1 MKWTAEQQSAIDT
14 KTGNGNILVSA
25 AAGSGKTAVLVERV
39 LVSIMSGETSVDRLL
54 VVTFTEA
61 AASEMREKI
70 IKRLAKEVDSPGKSR
85 EEKRMLKEQLRL
97 ADTADIMTID
107 AFCNRVVKN
116 NFHVLG
122 IDPDVGIADQA
133 MCELL
138 RSEAV
143 ERLFDSLYKTDNIED
158 AERFSRL
165 IEVYASNR
173 NDTGLEE
180 LIIDIYKFITSFADP
195 EKWLDEAVEVYRKP
209 VIEMPHARYMV
220 KASKTAAKKCLIE
233 LERFFERNDI
243 SREVS
248 EYADELK
255 RNAELVAAAEEWDE
269 IYAVCDRCTN
279 KRKKKNASVILDP
292 IDAENEAEREAV
304 QELMYIRDIFLSGFG
319 NGVNISRSTLE
330 GQCPSKRLLEETE
343 DIVWIEKQ
351 FMKEYKRLK
360 ELRAVKEFSDIEHLT
375 YELFRDNEEIRNSYR
390 DKYDEILIDE
400 YQDTNGLQDSIFELI
415 SNNNIFMVGDLK
427 QSIYRFR
434 GGDPYIFKGKSEIYS
449 GEETEDARIIL
460 SQNFRSRQEIL
471 KSVNDIFACIMSENT
486 GDVNYTGSELIVRE
500 NSRECYPEG
509 VSGSR
514 AEMHYL
520 AVDKKAAD
528 KDEEEIKFVAKKISE
543 VLRSGALV
551 YDKDSDE
558 YRPVRQRDI
567 VVLESS
573 VKANGDAIVK
583 ELEKYGIDAFTETE
597 SFFSRREIRVM
608 LSLISVIN
616 NARQDIPLLSVMR
629 SPIGGFSDNELARIR
644 LAGAGC
650 RDLISA
656 VRLFAG
662 GVYIL
667 KRGKFKAGKGMPKKS
682 SAAKRRLRI
691 KCSRFLASLDKWRGY
706 VRSKSVAQLIWTIYE
721 ETYFYDLMGAIEQGE
736 EAQFNLRLLYERAK
750 SYESAGFKGLFNFIR
765 YIDRIEGRDEDLGGA
780 KLIGE
785 NHDVVRIMTIHKSKG
800 LEFPYVFLIG
810 AGREFPKNRK
820 KKKIVY
826 HKELKFGLPEMDY
839 SGHYMR
845 ETKIE
850 DYIEAQNKRENLAER
865 MRLLYVA
872 LTRARE
878 KLIVVASK
886 NLKDNQEAEGL
897 ISDWKAK
904 IVCGKMKLSEAASAS
919 CFADWMCPAALA
931 SANTWTFRL
940 HTDFEAEQQAEEQE
954 NEYEIKADE
963 ELKKSVYAIL
973 NYRYEYPDS
982 YLIPSRTSVTQLK
995 ELAIERGDIYEAPV
1009 YEPDSRR
1016 SSGADDIAEL
1026 MFSPLHA
1033 KPAFMREKGEK
1044 PANEIGTL
1052 YHTVMSEIDLDA
1064 LRRSGA
1070 ECIDA
1075 ELDRMENEDIISA
1088 DDRIYIDTDKI
1099 SGFFTS
1105 SLGERLLRSSEVH
1118 REAPFQIFISAREY
1132 DPSLGAEYE
1141 GESIILQGIID
1152 CYFEED
1158 GKYVLVD
1165 YKTDKVGKDGAAGIR
1180 SKYGKQL
1187 ELYRQAIE
1195 QLSGRRVGE
1204 AMLYL
1209 FDTGE
1214 TA

>member
-39 LVSIMSGETSVDRLL
+39 LVSIISGETSVDRLL

-70 IKRLAKEVDSPGKSR
+70 IKRLVKEADKPGKSK

-107 AFCNRVVKN
+107 AFCNRVVRN

-122 IDPDVGIADQA
+122 IDPDIGIADQA

-138 RSEAV
+138 RAEAV
-143 ERLFDSLYKTDNIED
+143 ENLFESLYKTDDSET

-165 IEVYASNR
+165 IEAYASNR

-195 EKWLDEAVEVYRKP
+195 EKWLDEAVDVYRKP
-209 VIEMPHARYMV
+209 VIEMPHAKHMM
-220 KASKTAAKKCLIE
+220 KTSKTAARKCLNDVTGFLKHGGIS
-233 LERFFERNDI
+233 ER
-243 SREVS
+243 VT
-248 EYADELK
+248 EYAEELK
-255 RNAELVAAAEEWDE
+255 RNAEHVLEAEEWDSV
-269 IYAVCDRCTN
+269 YSVCDRCTN
-279 KRKKKNASVILDP
+279 KRKKKNASIVLNP
-292 IDAENEAEREAV
+292 IDPENETEKRAV
-304 QELMYIRDIFLSGFG
+304 QELMYIRDVFLAGFT
-319 NGVNISRSTLE
+319 NGVNISRSVLE
-330 GQCPSKRLLEETE
+330 SQCSSEKLLAEAE
-343 DIVWIEKQ
+343 DIVWIVKL

-360 ELRAVKEFSDIEHLT
+360 DQRAVKEFSDIEHLT

-400 YQDTNGLQDSIFELI
+400 YQDTNGLQDSIFEMI
-415 SNNNIFMVGDLK
+415 SNRNIFMVGDLK

-449 GEETEDARIIL
+449 GGETEDTRIIL
-460 SQNFRSRQEIL
+460 AQNFRSRQEIL
-471 KSVNDIFACIMSENT
+471 KSVNDIFTCVMSENT
-486 GDVNYTGSELIVRE
+486 GDVDYTGSELIVRE
-500 NSRECYPEG
+500 NSRECYPDG
-509 VSGSR
+509 VPGSR
-514 AEMHYL
+514 SEMHYL
-520 AVDKKAAD
+520 AINKETAD

-543 VLRSGALV
+543 VLKSGVLV
-551 YDKDSDE
+551 YDKDSNE

-567 VVLESS
+567 VILESS

-597 SFFSRREIRVM
+597 SFFSRREIRIM

-629 SPIGGFSDNELARIR
+629 SPIGGFSDDELARIR

-650 RDLISA
+650 RDFISA
-656 VRLFAG
+656 VRVFAG
-662 GVYIL
+662 GAYIL
-667 KRGKFKAGKGMPKKS
+667 KSGVFKAKTGIPQKT
-682 SAAKRRLRI
+682 AAVKRRLRV
-691 KCSRFLASLDKWRGY
+691 KCSRFLESLDKWRGY

-820 KKKIVY
+820 KKNIAY
-826 HKELKFGLPEMDY
+826 HKELKFGLPEIDY
-839 SGHYMR
+839 NGHYMR

-850 DYIEAQNKRENLAER
+850 DYIEGQNKRENLAER

-886 NLKDNQEAEGL
+886 NLKANQDEEVL
-897 ISDWKAK
+897 ISNWKET
-904 IVCGKMKLSEAASAS
+904 VVGGKMKPDSAASAS
-919 CFADWMCPAALA
+919 CFADWMCPAAMA
-931 SANTWTFRL
+931 SEKTWTFKV
-940 HTDFEAEQQAEEQE
+940 HTGFEDVQSDEEQE
-954 NEYEIKADE
+954 EEYEIKADE
-963 ELKKSVYAIL
+963 ELKKSVYDIL

-1016 SSGADDIAEL
+1016 SSGTDDIAEL
-1026 MFSPLHA
+1026 MFSPLHS

-1064 LRRSGA
+1064 VRCGGI
-1070 ECIDA
+1070 ECIES

-1088 DDRIYIDTDKI
+1088 DDRRYIDVNKV

-1105 SLGERLLRSSEVH
+1105 PVGERMLRSCQVY

-1141 GESIILQGIID
+1141 DERIILQGIID
-1152 CYFEED
+1152 CYFEEN
-1158 GKYVLVD
+1158 GNYVLVD
-1165 YKTDKVGKDGAAGIR
+1165 YKTDKIGKSGSAGIR
-1180 SKYGKQL
+1180 AKYNKQL

-1195 QLSGRRVGE
+1195 QLSGRSVSE
-1204 AMLYL
+1204 ALLYL

-1214 TA
+1214 TV